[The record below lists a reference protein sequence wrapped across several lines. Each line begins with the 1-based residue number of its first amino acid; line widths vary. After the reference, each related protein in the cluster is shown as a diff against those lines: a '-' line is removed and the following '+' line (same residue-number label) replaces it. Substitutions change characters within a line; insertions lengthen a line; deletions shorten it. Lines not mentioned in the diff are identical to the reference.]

1 MDREARVL
9 NVAAVQMESV
19 NGDIRGNLE
28 RARHWVN
35 EAAQRGASLI
45 VLPEFM
51 PTGYIFT
58 KEIWDAAESRE
69 GPTMQWLR
77 ENSRRLRVWLGTS
90 YLEAEGEDFY
100 NSFVITNPRGEEDG
114 RVRKQTPAFAE
125 AYFTRGEAGP
135 HVINTELGKI
145 GVGICYENQ
154 LAYTPQLMY
163 SQAVDLQLMPH
174 SAPSPMPNPLFPAK
188 AVAKYNDNLKKLAT
202 YYAAMLGIPAVF
214 INKCG
219 PWTSPIPGLPFLT
232 QTSSF
237 PGLSAIVDS
246 DATVKAQLGDEEG
259 VIVEEVTLDPSRKTS
274 TCPTCYGRWSM
285 KMPWVMNQFRLIEA
299 MGSAWYKLSSER
311 KRRAREIYESAS

>member
-1 MDREARVL
+1 MEGEARIL
-9 NVAAVQMESV
+9 TVAAVQMESR
-19 NGDIRGNLE
+19 NSDIPGNLE
-28 RARHWVN
+28 RATRYVD
-35 EAAQRGASLI
+35 EAAQRGATLI

-58 KEIWDAAESRE
+58 REIWDAAEPRE

-90 YLEAEGEDFY
+90 YLEAEGEDFF
-100 NSFVITNPRGEEDG
+100 NSFVITNPRGEEEG

-135 HVINTELGKI
+135 HVIATELGKI

-174 SAPSPMPNPLFPAK
+174 SAPSPMPNPLFPAA
-188 AVAKYNDNLKKLAT
+188 AVAKYNENLRKLPV
-202 YYAAMLGIPAVF
+202 YYANMLGIPVVF

-219 PWTSPIPGLPFLT
+219 DWVSPIPGLPFLT
-232 QTSSF
+232 QRSSF
-237 PGLSAIVDS
+237 PGFSAIVDA
-246 DATVKAQLGDEEG
+246 DGTVKAQLTGEEG
-259 VIVEEVTLDPSRKTS
+259 VIVEEIALDPALHKGVRP
-274 TCPTCYGRWSM
+274 PTCGRWAM
-285 KMPWVMNQFRLIEA
+285 KTPWLMNQFRVIEA
-299 MGSAWYKLSSER
+299 MGSTYYRLSGER
-311 KRRAREIYESAS
+311 RRRARQISSRA

>member
-1 MDREARVL
+1 MAGEKRVL
-9 NVAAVQMESV
+9 TVAAVQMVSE
-19 NGDIRGNLE
+19 NGDIQGNLD
-28 RARHWVN
+28 RATHLVD

-51 PTGYIFT
+51 PTGYIFA
-58 KEIWDAAESRE
+58 KKIWDAAEPRE
-69 GPTMQWLR
+69 GPTMRWLR

-135 HVINTELGKI
+135 HIINTELGKI

-163 SQAVDLQLMPH
+163 SQSVDLQLMPH

-188 AVAKYNDNLKKLAT
+188 AVEKYNDNLKKLPA
-202 YYAAMLGIPAVF
+202 YYAAMLGIPAVL

-219 PWTSPIPGLPFLT
+219 PWVSPIPGLPFLT

-246 DATVKAQLGDEEG
+246 DGTVKAQLGDEEG
-259 VIVEEVTLDPSRKTS
+259 VIVEEVTLDPSRKTGVR
-274 TCPTCYGRWSM
+274 PTCYGRWSM

-299 MGSAWYKLSSER
+299 MGSVCYKLSGER
-311 KRRAREIYESAS
+311 KRRAREISRSAS